1 MIPLGFASLVVVA
14 YGLFEGKRW
23 SWFVAV
29 KLSIMGVGV
38 NAISLVTSNMGAITG
53 ALVGIAFIA
62 IVLYYLSRRIVYGSI
77 LEKYQ
82 RQESQ
87 PLRALEIIK
96 ATWFRSFFPEPSNL
110 WKYLR

>member
-1 MIPLGFASLVVVA
+1 LIPLGFASLVVVA
-14 YGLFEGKRW
+14 YGLFKGKRW

-29 KLSIMGVGV
+29 ELSIMGVGV
-38 NAISLVTSNMGAITG
+38 NAISLVTSNIGAITG